1 MNKMSNKRKA
11 FTFLM
16 AFLLLIFISLAISYS
31 IWNKKYRNSINP
43 GIQIG
48 KIDLS
53 GLTLKQAE
61 EKINAEADRV
71 ESAGVP
77 ISYNDQQ
84 IILPANIAVN
94 SDLSFPVF
102 IYNREET
109 LKKLLIASPQNSFFS
124 YFFNLVRGAFLN
136 KNIDM
141 VYFLDEERIKSFVNQ
156 SLKEVE
162 IEPLNAAFAV
172 NKNES
177 DITFVIEPE
186 RVGRKIDFESAFNQ
200 INEQL
205 RNLSS
210 QKVPLKTI
218 TSRPTT
224 YTNDLE
230 SLRPAAEILISR
242 GDLKLTLKAT
252 TSIWTVK
259 KETLASWIVSEGEN
273 GNYRISLD
281 KNKIEKY
288 ITDIIAPK
296 IDQEAKRPKYE
307 MVDGKMSSWQTG
319 ANGQKLNI
327 EASATKIKE
336 EYLINNLN
344 LAELVLDSIDS
355 ELSKNTDI
363 YNIQEIIGTG
373 HSKFSGSP
381 ANRRHNIKVG
391 ADAVNGILIAPGEE
405 FSLVKALG
413 EIDAKSG
420 YLPELVI
427 KNNKTIP
434 EYGGGLCQVGTTI
447 FRSALMSG
455 LPITARQNHSYRVS
469 YYEPAGTD
477 AAIYDPWPDVR
488 FLNDSGNYILIQSR
502 IVKDDIYFDFWG
514 KKDGRVASS
523 TYPVIYNITKPAP
536 TKIVETTDLK
546 PGEKKCTEK
555 AHNGADAYFD
565 YSVTYLNGD
574 VKNNRFKSHYVP
586 WQEVCLIG
594 KSATSTSMIIS
605 SSTTEIK
612 TATSTN

>member
-1 MNKMSNKRKA
+1 MSNKRKA

>member
-1 MNKMSNKRKA
+1 MSNKRKA

-141 VYFLDEERIKSFVNQ
+141 VYFIDEERIKSFVNQ

-288 ITDIIAPK
+288 LTDIIAPK